1 MGVGR
6 GTQGCILKILAEKG
20 CFLSFQWEKTN
31 ITTFPPRRNFEKSP
45 SAPPGKILPTPI
57 PFYKPCVFH
66 Q

>member
-31 ITTFPPRRNFEKSP
+31 ITTFP
-45 SAPPGKILPTPI
+45 
-57 PFYKPCVFH
+57 CVFH